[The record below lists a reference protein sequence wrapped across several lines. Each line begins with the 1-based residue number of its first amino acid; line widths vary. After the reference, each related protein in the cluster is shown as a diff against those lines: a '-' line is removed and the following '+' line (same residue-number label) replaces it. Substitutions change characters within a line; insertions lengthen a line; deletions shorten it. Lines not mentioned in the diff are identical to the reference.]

1 MARAPDPRI
10 EQAKAMYRAGKKL
23 VEIANQLNLPE
34 GTVRR
39 WKSTYRWGCERS
51 DKNSERSKYNANV
64 RKENKKVVAEE
75 VKQVMENPDLTD
87 KQRLFCLYYVKY
99 RNQVKAYQKA
109 YECSYEVACG
119 HASPLWKKV
128 EIQKEINRIIDE
140 IREDIKIDIVDL
152 IQQQIDIARAD
163 INDYVNIESGSVV
176 AKKDIDGTL
185 VKEIKETANGISI
198 KLYDKQSAIEWLRE
212 NISAVSDED
221 DPTIAGFLRA
231 MAPTK
236 NDIDTLFIDKD
247 AEEDGEND
255 AEEAEETSKL

>member
-1 MARAPDPRI
+1 
-10 EQAKAMYRAGKKL
+10 MYLSGQKL
-23 VEIANQLNLPE
+23 VEIASQLNLPE

-39 WKSTYRWGCERS
+39 WKSTYKWECERS
-51 DKNSERSKYNANV
+51 DKNSERSKHKANV

-75 VKQVMENPDLTD
+75 VKQVMENPNLTD

-128 EIQKEINRIIDE
+128 EIQKEINRILDE
-140 IREDIKIDIVDL
+140 IREDIKIDIADL
-152 IQQQIDIARAD
+152 IKQQIDIARAD
-163 INDYVNIESGSVV
+163 INDYVSIESGSVIV
-176 AKKDIDGTL
+176 KNDIDGTL

-212 NISAVSDED
+212 NISAVSGED
-221 DPTIAGFLRA
+221 DPAIAGFLQA
-231 MAPTK
+231 MDPTEK
-236 NDIDTLFIDKD
+236 DIDNLFTG
-247 AEEDGEND
+247 EEEESEN
-255 AEEAEETSKL
+255 EETEETGEL

>member
-1 MARAPDPRI
+1 MARASDSRI
-10 EQAKAMYRAGKKL
+10 EQAKAMYLSGQKL
-23 VEIANQLNLPE
+23 VEIASQLNLPE

-39 WKSTYRWGCERS
+39 WKSTYKWESERS
-51 DKNSERSKYNANV
+51 DKNSERSKQKANV

-75 VKQVMENPDLTD
+75 VKQVMENPNLTD

-128 EIQKEINRIIDE
+128 EIQKEINRILDE
-140 IREDIKIDIVDL
+140 IREDIKIDIADL
-152 IQQQIDIARAD
+152 IKQQIDIARAD
-163 INDYVNIESGSVV
+163 INDYVSIESGSVIV
-176 AKKDIDGTL
+176 KNDIDGTL

-212 NISAVSDED
+212 NISAVSGED
-221 DPTIAGFLRA
+221 DPAITGFLQA
-231 MAPTK
+231 MDPTEK
-236 NDIDTLFIDKD
+236 DIDNLF
-247 AEEDGEND
+247 AEEDNND
-255 AEEAEETSKL
+255 AEETEETGEL